1 MHHHKCTQNLHYF
14 MSIALDVT
22 TPVEIALFT
31 VPEKKLFSGILKER
45 CQFPAG
51 CWLGI
56 TANSVSSS
64 LEWPEESCV

>member
-1 MHHHKCTQNLHYF
+1 MCIIISVRKTCTISCL
-14 MSIALDVT
+14 ALDVT

-64 LEWPEESCV
+64 LEWEESCV